1 MSEVG
6 RGYARPRPSKAV
18 RGRGRGLNVNHDCG
32 PMTKMLR
39 PSFRPSYRRR
49 WQNGSWLAAQHTI
62 TPTGAAA
69 CRRMTSLARASGL
82 RFCAVCRR
90 PSPLSLSL
98 SLVSLRPALR
108 QKVPNGDILILKE
121 RRAWEGECHC
131 RLPLTKAEP

>member
-98 SLVSLRPALR
+98 SLSRVSPSRSTAESAKWGHPHFERAAGVGGRVSLSTAL
-108 QKVPNGDILILKE
+108 DE
-121 RRAWEGECHC
+121 S
-131 RLPLTKAEP
+131 